1 MGKEDKYLNENKE
14 DKIDVLDKLEI
25 EMLIKETVEYMDDDE
40 LSERAIEAA
49 GWDKE
54 SVEKFSQTIG
64 TGKDGAEKHGFMEKC
79 ILHMKGKKGFNKER
93 AGGFCASI
101 VDKAKGDTSWR
112 KGPRE

>member
-1 MGKEDKYLNENKE
+1 MGKEDKYLNKNKE

-54 SVEKFSQTIG
+54 STEKFGKTIG
-64 TGKDGAEKHGFMEKC
+64 ADPTQHGFMEKC
-79 ILHMKGKKGFNKER
+79 ILHMEGKKGFNKER

-101 VDKAKGDTSWR
+101 VDRAKGDTSWR
-112 KGPRE
+112 KGPRK